1 MSANSNLHYSRL
13 NTWKSTFNDEKKFT
27 YVYISMQNIQQIMLN
42 HKVKLAEQITGHH
55 GPTFACKHWFEHLY
69 FRPTWTG
76 SPTHIKPSKTTI
88 HTVSLAKHFQ
98 HILSGF
104 VLKCYPSAI
113 SSSGEEFSTF
123 LSYSGENLPSDSN
136 ENKVFSAK
144 KKKKRTLN
152 CKNNT
157 ALERDSSTG
166 KECSLLRG
174 WKKNMCVHAG
184 IDICSI
190 DLCLAE
196 QTKDNR

>member
-1 MSANSNLHYSRL
+1 
-13 NTWKSTFNDEKKFT
+13 
-27 YVYISMQNIQQIMLN
+27 MQNIQQMMLN

-76 SPTHIKPSKTTI
+76 SPTHTDPARPPYIQSVWQNTSSIYCLDLSLNVTHLLFPHLGKSFPPSSPTPEKTYLVIAMKTK
-88 HTVSLAKHFQ
+88 SFQ
-98 HILSGF
+98 Q
-104 VLKCYPSAI
+104 
-113 SSSGEEFSTF
+113 
-123 LSYSGENLPSDSN
+123 
-136 ENKVFSAK
+136 K
-144 KKKKRTLN
+144 KKKERTLN

>member
-1 MSANSNLHYSRL
+1 MCAKSSLHYSRL

-27 YVYISMQNIQQIMLN
+27 YVYISMQSIQQIIWN

-55 GPTFACKHWFEHLY
+55 GLTFACKHWFEHLC

-76 SPTHIKPSKTTI
+76 TPTHIDSKTTI

-123 LSYSGENLPSDSN
+123 LSYSGENQPSDSN
-136 ENKVFSAK
+136 ENKDLFS
-144 KKKKRTLN
+144 
-152 CKNNT
+152 KN
-157 ALERDSSTG
+157 
-166 KECSLLRG
+166 
-174 WKKNMCVHAG
+174 
-184 IDICSI
+184 
-190 DLCLAE
+190 
-196 QTKDNR
+196 TK